1 LKITLPKVVSGQ
13 YVKYHFDAH
22 VFLAPLK
29 GQQEIVL
36 PATSKDDLYEVP
48 LWGRKIRTTWGADAD
63 CTYCKK
69 PDHHRRA
76 CPELQKK
83 ICHNCK
89 KPGHTALMC
98 RKSAADQDK
107 RLKGW

>member
-1 LKITLPKVVSGQ
+1 ITLPKVISGQ

-29 GQQEIVL
+29 GQQEIAFPVK
-36 PATSKDDLYEVP
+36 SKDNLYEVP
-48 LWGRKIRTTWGADAD
+48 LWGHKIRTTWGSDAP
-63 CTYCKK
+63 CTYCKE
-69 PDHHRRA
+69 PGHHRRA

-89 KPGHTALMC
+89 KPGHTVLMC
-98 RKSAADQDK
+98 RKPRSDE
-107 RLKGW
+107 